1 MTKKLRTYSNE
12 FKAEAVKKIA
22 DNNGNISAT
31 AKQLGIAMQTL
42 SNWHNKANQGKLVGT
57 EQYDPDLMSALQE
70 IKQLKRQLKVAE
82 EEREIPK
89 KGDRVLREKQPV
101 KYAFIKDNRQIFS
114 TTTMCRVLSVKPSSY
129 YDWLS
134 RDISEQ
140 QVHRNQC
147 ELLVKA
153 AHSEMKERYGVD
165 RLHAHLSKQGH
176 NISLYMVRSIKE
188 EHGIK
193 CRRHKRFKVTTDSN
207 HNKLVYDNVLNQQ
220 FDMQRPNQAWVS
232 DITYIWTSE
241 GWLYLTGV
249 KDLYTKEL
257 IGYAINKRM
266 TADLVCRALNM
277 AIKNKR
283 PSQGLLVHSDR
294 GSQYCSHAYHKI
306 IEQHKFTGSMSGKG
320 NCYDNAPIES
330 FWGVLKNELVYHQDY
345 KTRFAAT
352 SDIIGYIELYYN
364 QTRIQKGLGY
374 RAPRQVWFD
383 YYRQAA

>member
-1 MTKKLRTYSNE
+1 MTKKIRTYSTE

-42 SNWHNKANQGKLVGT
+42 SNWNNKANQGKLIGT
-57 EQYDPDLMSALQE
+57 EQYDPDLMTAIQE
-70 IKQLKRQLKVAE
+70 IKQLKRQLKMAE

-89 KGDRVLREKQPV
+89 KGHRVLCQTQLV
-101 KYAFIKDNRQIFS
+101 KYAFIKNNKPFFTIAS
-114 TTTMCRVLSVKPSSY
+114 MCKVLAIKPSSY

-134 RDISEQ
+134 RDISDQ
-140 QVHRNQC
+140 QIHRNHC

-153 AHSEMKERYGVD
+153 AHSETRERYGVE
-165 RLHAHLSKQGH
+165 RLHAKLADQGH
-176 NISLYMVRSIKE
+176 DISLYMVRRIKE

-193 CRRHKRFKVTTDSN
+193 CRRHKRFKVTTNSN
-207 HNKLVYDNVLNQQ
+207 HNKLVYHNVLDQK
-220 FDMQRPNQAWVS
+220 FDAKTPNESWVS
-232 DITYIWTSE
+232 DITYIWTDE
-241 GWLYLTGV
+241 GWLYLAGV

-257 IGYAINKRM
+257 VGYATSKRM

-283 PSQGLLVHSDR
+283 PSQGLIVHSDR

-306 IEQHKFTGSMSGKG
+306 IEQHHFKGSMSGKG
-320 NCYDNAPIES
+320 NCFDNAPIES
-330 FWGVLKNELVYHQDY
+330 FWGTLKNELVYHQEC
-345 KTRFAAT
+345 KTRFTAT
-352 SDIIGYIELYYN
+352 NEITQYIELYYN

-374 RAPRQVWFD
+374 RSPRQVWFD
-383 YYRQAA
+383 FYRQAA